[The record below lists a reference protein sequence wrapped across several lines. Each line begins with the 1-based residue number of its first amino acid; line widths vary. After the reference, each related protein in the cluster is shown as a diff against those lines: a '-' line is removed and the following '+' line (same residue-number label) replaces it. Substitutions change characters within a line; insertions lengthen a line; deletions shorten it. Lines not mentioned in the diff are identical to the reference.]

1 MAPVAL
7 LSVEVVYRR
16 PIKSGVIF
24 LRGGESLRHLSDGP
38 FEPDPDSTGVGIG
51 RNRTYG
57 SIIIVHLVS
66 FHLSHIRVSLTYVN
80 EAQASEYKH

>member
-1 MAPVAL
+1 MAAVAL
-7 LSVEVVYRR
+7 LSVEVVLER

-51 RNRTYG
+51 RKERMIQSLSFIQYRSIFPISG
-57 SIIIVHLVS
+57 SL
-66 FHLSHIRVSLTYVN
+66 
-80 EAQASEYKH
+80 